1 MKGNKK
7 FFLIGSF
14 SLGVIVTL
22 ILSLVFK
29 PNMQVKTIVS
39 PSNYG
44 ETSSITQVYEALK
57 SYYYFYDGD
66 DQALIDGAIAGM
78 INSLDDPYSTYF
90 TMSDY
95 ENFVE
100 HLEETY
106 SGIGCEVTSI
116 NGYTMIVS
124 PFPNSPADE
133 AGILANDLVVEI
145 NGENVV
151 GENLQEVT
159 NKIKGPV
166 DSVVTLGIQ
175 RNDNPDLIYIE
186 VKRQAIE
193 QETVKKELLEE
204 DNKKI
209 GYLQVTTFGENT
221 ANEFKEGIELL
232 ENEGVESLI
241 IDLRNNSG
249 GYLMSVVEMVDY
261 ILPPDKVVTT
271 IENRDGKGTQYMTS
285 SEGKEYDVITLINE
299 GSASASEIFSA
310 AMKEAGGYD
319 VIGTTSYGKGTV
331 QVSLPLDDH
340 SSLKLTTQVWKTP
353 NGNWI
358 NEIGVEPTLVI
369 EAPEFYHYYQ
379 VYLVEGKSLELDMVD
394 SMIANAQNIL
404 IELGY
409 DVARNDG
416 YYDKSTYEA
425 VKAFQ
430 KDNNIEV
437 TGNIDNK
444 TASELTLALRNK
456 VRDKQYDTQLQAA
469 IDILTKED

>member
-151 GENLQEVT
+151 GENWLAGRT
-159 NKIKGPV
+159 
-166 DSVVTLGIQ
+166 SVSWA
-175 RNDNPDLIYIE
+175 
-186 VKRQAIE
+186 K
-193 QETVKKELLEE
+193 
-204 DNKKI
+204 
-209 GYLQVTTFGENT
+209 
-221 ANEFKEGIELL
+221 
-232 ENEGVESLI
+232 
-241 IDLRNNSG
+241 
-249 GYLMSVVEMVDY
+249 
-261 ILPPDKVVTT
+261 
-271 IENRDGKGTQYMTS
+271 
-285 SEGKEYDVITLINE
+285 
-299 GSASASEIFSA
+299 
-310 AMKEAGGYD
+310 
-319 VIGTTSYGKGTV
+319 
-331 QVSLPLDDH
+331 
-340 SSLKLTTQVWKTP
+340 
-353 NGNWI
+353 
-358 NEIGVEPTLVI
+358 
-369 EAPEFYHYYQ
+369 
-379 VYLVEGKSLELDMVD
+379 
-394 SMIANAQNIL
+394 
-404 IELGY
+404 
-409 DVARNDG
+409 
-416 YYDKSTYEA
+416 
-425 VKAFQ
+425 
-430 KDNNIEV
+430 
-437 TGNIDNK
+437 
-444 TASELTLALRNK
+444 
-456 VRDKQYDTQLQAA
+456 
-469 IDILTKED
+469 